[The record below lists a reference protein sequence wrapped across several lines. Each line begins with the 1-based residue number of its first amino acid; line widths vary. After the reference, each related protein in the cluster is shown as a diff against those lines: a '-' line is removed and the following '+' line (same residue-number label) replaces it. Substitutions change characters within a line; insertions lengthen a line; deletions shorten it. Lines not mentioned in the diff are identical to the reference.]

1 MDRFLL
7 VTVFFIVLFF
17 SISTEKR
24 TLYVLPAFPA
34 FALMTARFIGGILG
48 WDEAPAM
55 SRRWVTAGQSFFAG
69 LLLLL
74 GAAAPFAADRVEELP
89 SWMLFVLGGLVF
101 ATGLSTLWSVIKK
114 NLFAAAVLPAAGFS
128 IVFLF
133 VATLVYPAF
142 NPVKSGRAFAAVISE
157 ETAASRAE
165 GHRVMAFDLGNL
177 PVHYAFYTNGIY
189 TIETGDPDDLA
200 RHLDQEARVW
210 AVANAKRLDE
220 LPPEIRDRLEIVAT
234 TTASRRDVAL
244 IVNRQSPVDS
254 R

>member
-1 MDRFLL
+1 M
-7 VTVFFIVLFF
+7 
-17 SISTEKR
+17 
-24 TLYVLPAFPA
+24 
-34 FALMTARFIGGILG
+34 
-48 WDEAPAM
+48 
-55 SRRWVTAGQSFFAG
+55 
-69 LLLLL
+69 LL
-74 GAAAPFAADRVEELP
+74 GIAAPLAANRVEELP
-89 SWMLFVLGGLVF
+89 SFMLFILGGIIF
-101 ATGLSTLWSVIKK
+101 ATGLATLWSVIKK
-114 NLFAAAVLPAAGFS
+114 NLLATAVLPAAGFA
-128 IVFLF
+128 IVFLL

-189 TIETGDPDDLA
+189 TIETRDADDLA
-200 RHLDQEARVW
+200 RHLDQDAQVW

-234 TTASRRDVAL
+234 TRASRRDVAL
-244 IVNRQSPVDS
+244 IVNRADQKVPSQTFA